1 MIQQETKLKI
11 VDNTGGKEG
20 SCIKVLGGSGRRYAA
35 LGDIIVVSVTKATP
49 RSSVEKGTIH
59 KAVIV
64 RTKKEK
70 RREDGTAVRF
80 DDNACVLLDAN
91 QEPVGTRIFGPVGEE
106 LRQKG
111 FMRLISLAS
120 EVQ

>member
-1 MIQQETKLKI
+1 VIQQETKLKI
-11 VDNTGGKEG
+11 VDNTGGKEA

-35 LGDIIVVSVTKATP
+35 LGDIIVVSVTKAAP
-49 RSSVEKGTIH
+49 RSSVEKGTVH

-64 RTKKEK
+64 RTKKERK
-70 RREDGTAVRF
+70 REDGTAVRF

-91 QEPVGTRIFGPVGEE
+91 KEPVGTRIFGPVGEE
-106 LRQKG
+106 LRDRG
-111 FMRLISLAS
+111 FMRLISLAA

>member
-11 VDNTGGKEG
+11 VDNTGGKEA

-35 LGDIIVVSVTKATP
+35 LGDIIVVSVTKAAP
-49 RSSVEKGTIH
+49 RSSVEKGAVH

-64 RTKKEK
+64 RTKKE
-70 RREDGTAVRF
+70 RRRMDGTAVRF

-91 QEPVGTRIFGPVGEE
+91 KEPVGTRIFGPVGEE
-106 LRQKG
+106 LRDRG
-111 FMRLISLAS
+111 FMRLISLAA

>member
-11 VDNTGGKEG
+11 VDNTGGKEA
-20 SCIKVLGGSGRRYAA
+20 SCIKVLGGSRRRYAA
-35 LGDIIVVSVTKATP
+35 LGDIIVVSVTKASP
-49 RSSVEKGTIH
+49 QSSVEKGTVH

-64 RTKKEK
+64 RTKKERK
-70 RREDGTAVRF
+70 REDGTAVRF

-91 QEPVGTRIFGPVGEE
+91 KEPVGTRIFGPVGEE
-106 LRQKG
+106 LRDRG
-111 FMRLISLAS
+111 FMRLISLAA

>member
-1 MIQQETKLKI
+1 VIQQETKLKI

-35 LGDIIVVSVTKATP
+35 LGDIIVISVTKATP
-49 RSSVEKGTIH
+49 RSSVEKGTVH

>member
-1 MIQQETKLKI
+1 MIQLETKLKI
-11 VDNTGGKEG
+11 VDNTGGKEA
-20 SCIKVLGGSGRRYAA
+20 SCIKVLGGSGRRYAT

-49 RSSVEKGTIH
+49 RSSVEKGSVH

-64 RTKKEK
+64 RTKKERK
-70 RREDGTAVRF
+70 RDDGTAVRF

-91 QEPVGTRIFGPVGEE
+91 KEPVGTRIFGPVGEE
-106 LRQKG
+106 LRDMG
-111 FMRLISLAS
+111 FMRLISLAA

>member
-11 VDNTGGKEG
+11 VDNTGGKEA
-20 SCIKVLGGSGRRYAA
+20 SCIKVLGGSRRRYAA
-35 LGDIIVVSVTKATP
+35 LGDIIVISVTKATP
-49 RSSVEKGTIH
+49 RSSVEKGTVH

-70 RREDGTAVRF
+70 IREDGTAVRF

>member
-11 VDNTGGKEG
+11 VDNTGGKEA
-20 SCIKVLGGSGRRYAA
+20 SCIKVLGGSRRRYAA
-35 LGDIIVVSVTKATP
+35 LGDIIVISVTKATP
-49 RSSVEKGTIH
+49 RSSVEKGTVH

-70 RREDGTAVRF
+70 KREDGTAVRY

>member
-1 MIQQETKLKI
+1 VIQQETKLKI
-11 VDNTGGKEG
+11 VDNTGGKEA

-35 LGDIIVVSVTKATP
+35 LGDIIVVSVIKASP
-49 RSSVEKGTIH
+49 RSSVEKGTVH

-64 RTKKEK
+64 RTKKERK
-70 RREDGTAVRF
+70 REDGTAVRF

-91 QEPVGTRIFGPVGEE
+91 KEPVGTRIFGPVGEE
-106 LRQKG
+106 LRDRG
-111 FMRLISLAS
+111 FMRLISLAA

>member
-1 MIQQETKLKI
+1 VIQQETKLKI
-11 VDNTGGKEG
+11 VDNTGGKEA

-35 LGDIIVVSVTKATP
+35 LGDIIVVSVIKATP
-49 RSSVEKGTIH
+49 RSSVEKGTVH

-64 RTKKEK
+64 RTKKERK
-70 RREDGTAVRF
+70 REDGTAVRF

-91 QEPVGTRIFGPVGEE
+91 KEPVGTRIFGPVGEE

>member
-11 VDNTGGKEG
+11 VDNTGGKEA

-49 RSSVEKGTIH
+49 RSSVEKGTVH

-64 RTKKEK
+64 RTKKER

-91 QEPVGTRIFGPVGEE
+91 QEPVGTRVFGPVGEE

>member
-11 VDNTGGKEG
+11 VDNTGGKEA

-35 LGDIIVVSVTKATP
+35 LGDIIVVSVTKAAP
-49 RSSVEKGTIH
+49 RSSVEKGTVH

-70 RREDGTAVRF
+70 KREDGTAVRF

-106 LRQKG
+106 LRDRG
-111 FMRLISLAS
+111 FMRLISLAA

>member
-1 MIQQETKLKI
+1 MIQQETILKI
-11 VDNTGGKEG
+11 VDNTGAKEA
-20 SCIKVLGGSGRRYAA
+20 SCIRVLGGSAKKYGT
-35 LGDIIVVSVTKATP
+35 LGDIIVVNITKATP
-49 RSSVEKGTIH
+49 DSTIEKGSVQ

-64 RTKKEK
+64 RVKKEVK
-70 RREDGTAVRF
+70 RKDGIIVRF

-91 QEPVGTRIFGPVGEE
+91 KEPIGTRIFGPVAEE
-106 LRQKG
+106 LRDKG

>member
-1 MIQQETKLKI
+1 VIQQETKLKI
-11 VDNTGGKEG
+11 VDNTGGKEA

-35 LGDIIVVSVTKATP
+35 LGDIIVVSVTKAAP
-49 RSSVEKGTIH
+49 RSSVEKGTVH

-64 RTKKEK
+64 RTKKERK
-70 RREDGTAVRF
+70 RDDGTAVRF

-91 QEPVGTRIFGPVGEE
+91 KEPVGTRIFGPVGEE
-106 LRQKG
+106 LRDMG
-111 FMRLISLAS
+111 FMRLISLAA

>member
-1 MIQQETKLKI
+1 VIQQETKLKI
-11 VDNTGGKEG
+11 VDNTGGKEA
-20 SCIKVLGGSGRRYAA
+20 SCIKVLGGSGRRYAT

-49 RSSVEKGTIH
+49 QSSVEKGTVH

-64 RTKKEK
+64 RTKKERK
-70 RREDGTAVRF
+70 REDGTAVRF

-91 QEPVGTRIFGPVGEE
+91 KEPVGTRIFGPVGEE
-106 LRQKG
+106 LRDRG
-111 FMRLISLAS
+111 FMRLISLAA

>member
-11 VDNTGGKEG
+11 VDNTGGKEA

-35 LGDIIVVSVTKATP
+35 LGDIIVVSVTKAAP
-49 RSSVEKGTIH
+49 RSSVEKGTVH

-64 RTKKEK
+64 RTKKERK
-70 RREDGTAVRF
+70 REDGTAVRF

-91 QEPVGTRIFGPVGEE
+91 KEPVGTRIFGPVGEE
-106 LRQKG
+106 LRDRG
-111 FMRLISLAS
+111 FMRLISLAA

>member
-1 MIQQETKLKI
+1 VIQQETKLKI
-11 VDNTGGKEG
+11 VDNTGGKEA

-35 LGDIIVVSVTKATP
+35 LGDIIVVSVTKASP
-49 RSSVEKGTIH
+49 QSSVEKGTVH

-64 RTKKEK
+64 RTKKERK
-70 RREDGTAVRF
+70 REDGTAVRF

-91 QEPVGTRIFGPVGEE
+91 KEPVGTRIFGPVGEE
-106 LRQKG
+106 LRDRG
-111 FMRLISLAS
+111 FMRLISLAA

>member
-1 MIQQETKLKI
+1 MIEQETKLKI
-11 VDNTGGKEG
+11 VDNTGGKEA

-35 LGDIIVVSVTKATP
+35 LGDIIVVSVTKASP
-49 RSSVEKGTIH
+49 QSSVEKGTVH

-64 RTKKEK
+64 RTKKERK
-70 RREDGTAVRF
+70 REDGTAVRF

-91 QEPVGTRIFGPVGEE
+91 KEPVGTRIFGPVGEE
-106 LRQKG
+106 LRDRG
-111 FMRLISLAS
+111 FMRLISLAA

>member
-11 VDNTGGKEG
+11 VDNTGGKEA
-20 SCIKVLGGSGRRYAA
+20 SCIKVLGGSGRRYAT

-49 RSSVEKGTIH
+49 QSSVEKGTVH

-64 RTKKEK
+64 RTKKERK
-70 RREDGTAVRF
+70 REDGTAVRF

-91 QEPVGTRIFGPVGEE
+91 KEPVGTRIFGPVGEE
-106 LRQKG
+106 LRDRG
-111 FMRLISLAS
+111 FMRLISLAA

>member
-11 VDNTGGKEG
+11 VDNTGGKVA
-20 SCIKVLGGSGRRYAA
+20 SCVKVLGGSGRRYAT
-35 LGDIIVVSVTKATP
+35 LGDIIMITVKKAAP
-49 RSSVEKGTIH
+49 RSSVGKGTMH

-64 RTKKEK
+64 RTKKEIK
-70 RREDGTAVRF
+70 RGDGTVVRF

-91 QEPVGTRIFGPVGEE
+91 KEPVGTRIFGPVGEE
-106 LRQKG
+106 LRDRG
-111 FMRLISLAS
+111 FMRLISLAA

>member
-11 VDNTGGKEG
+11 VDNTGGKEA

-35 LGDIIVVSVTKATP
+35 LGDIIVISVTKATP
-49 RSSVEKGTIH
+49 RSSVEKGTVH

>member
-11 VDNTGGKEG
+11 VDNTGGKEA

-35 LGDIIVVSVTKATP
+35 LGDIVVVSVTKAAP
-49 RSSVEKGTIH
+49 RSSVEKGTVH

-64 RTKKEK
+64 RTKKERK
-70 RREDGTAVRF
+70 REDGTAVRF

-91 QEPVGTRIFGPVGEE
+91 KEPVGTRIFGPVGEE
-106 LRQKG
+106 LRDRG
-111 FMRLISLAS
+111 FMRLISLAA

>member
-1 MIQQETKLKI
+1 VIQQETKLKI
-11 VDNTGGKEG
+11 VDNTGGKEA

-35 LGDIIVVSVTKATP
+35 LGDIIVVSVIKATP
-49 RSSVEKGTIH
+49 RSSVEKGTVH

-64 RTKKEK
+64 RTRKERK
-70 RREDGTAVRF
+70 REDGTAVRF

>member
-1 MIQQETKLKI
+1 VIQQETKLKI
-11 VDNTGGKEG
+11 VDNTGGKEA

-49 RSSVEKGTIH
+49 RSSVEKGTVH

-64 RTKKEK
+64 RTKKER

-91 QEPVGTRIFGPVGEE
+91 QEPVGTRVFGPVGEE

>member
-1 MIQQETKLKI
+1 VIQQETKLKI
-11 VDNTGGKEG
+11 VDNTGGKEA

-35 LGDIIVVSVTKATP
+35 LGDIIVVSVTKAAP
-49 RSSVEKGTIH
+49 KSSVEKGTVH

-64 RTKKEK
+64 RTRKERK
-70 RREDGTAVRF
+70 REDGTAVRF

-106 LRQKG
+106 LRDRG
-111 FMRLISLAS
+111 FMRLISLAA

>member
-11 VDNTGGKEG
+11 VDNTGGKEA

-49 RSSVEKGTIH
+49 RSSVEKGSVH

-64 RTKKEK
+64 RTKKERK
-70 RREDGTAVRF
+70 RDDGTAVRF

-91 QEPVGTRIFGPVGEE
+91 KEPVGTRIFGPVGEE
-106 LRQKG
+106 LRDMG
-111 FMRLISLAS
+111 FMRLISLAA

>member
-1 MIQQETKLKI
+1 VIQLETKLKI
-11 VDNTGGKEG
+11 VDNTGGKEA
-20 SCIKVLGGSGRRYAA
+20 SCIKVLGGSGRRYGT
-35 LGDIIVVSVTKATP
+35 LGDIIVVSVTKVSSQ
-49 RSSVEKGTIH
+49 SSVEKGTVH

-70 RREDGTAVRF
+70 KREDGTAVRF

-91 QEPVGTRIFGPVGEE
+91 KEPVGTRIFGPVGEE
-106 LRQKG
+106 LRDRG
-111 FMRLISLAS
+111 FMRLISLAA

>member
-1 MIQQETKLKI
+1 VIQQETKLKI
-11 VDNTGGKEG
+11 VDNTGGKEA
-20 SCIKVLGGSGRRYAA
+20 SCIKVLGGSGRRYAT

-49 RSSVEKGTIH
+49 RSSVEKGTVH

-64 RTKKEK
+64 RTKKERK
-70 RREDGTAVRF
+70 REDGTAVRF

-91 QEPVGTRIFGPVGEE
+91 KEPVGTRIFGPVGEE
-106 LRQKG
+106 LRDRG
-111 FMRLISLAS
+111 FMRLISLAA

>member
-1 MIQQETKLKI
+1 VIQQETKLKI
-11 VDNTGGKEG
+11 VDNTGGKEA

-35 LGDIIVVSVTKATP
+35 LGDIIVVSVTKASP
-49 RSSVEKGTIH
+49 QSSVGKGTVH

-64 RTKKEK
+64 RTKKERK
-70 RREDGTAVRF
+70 REDGTAVRF

-91 QEPVGTRIFGPVGEE
+91 KEPVGTRIFGPVGEE
-106 LRQKG
+106 LRDRG
-111 FMRLISLAS
+111 FMRLISLAA

>member
-1 MIQQETKLKI
+1 VIQQETKLKI
-11 VDNTGGKEG
+11 VDNTGGKEA

-35 LGDIIVVSVTKATP
+35 LGDIIVVSVTKAAP
-49 RSSVEKGTIH
+49 RSSVEKGTVH

-70 RREDGTAVRF
+70 KREDGTAVRF

-106 LRQKG
+106 LRDRG
-111 FMRLISLAS
+111 FMRLISLAA

>member
-11 VDNTGGKEG
+11 VDNTGGKEA

-35 LGDIIVVSVTKATP
+35 LGDIIVVSVTKAAP
-49 RSSVEKGTIH
+49 RSSVEKGSVH

-64 RTKKEK
+64 RTKKERK
-70 RREDGTAVRF
+70 RDDGTAVRF

-91 QEPVGTRIFGPVGEE
+91 KEPVGTRIFGPVGEE
-106 LRQKG
+106 LRDMG
-111 FMRLISLAS
+111 FMRLISLAA